1 MEKQKK
7 TLKINLKTMIL
18 LVSII
23 TILLIV
29 SIIFISSYL
38 KKNKNDSEKIVSEI
52 EENTEFSEN
61 KRPDEIEYVGEDGIL
76 GVTIYKEAKTEF
88 KLVNFKGETICNF
101 GEFEYNNNINNNLI
115 LINKDNLYKV
125 IDTKGNIIFEENN
138 VSDAEI
144 ISNNNQD
151 KFIIFEKNEMVK
163 IINIE
168 TQEIISN
175 YEYEEVSD
183 SCITHELL
191 KVRKDGK
198 YGCIDKNGNVI
209 INFEFEDLYGYYFL
223 ENMIVAKKDG
233 KCGYIDKNGNV
244 IINFEYDRL
253 GFFSEGLISARKEDK
268 IGFID
273 KEENIVIDFQY
284 DYIYDKEHFVHLSY
298 LWDMPQFKEDV
309 ALVFKDDSAFYIGK
323 SGNTAIDFEVAFNIV
338 DEDFKNGILVA
349 QKNEKLGIVNKDGK
363 VIVDFIYDQIQ
374 IFSGLTVLLL
384 VKLGDKWG
392 AIDKTG
398 NTIID
403 FEFDDFLNFDSNYD
417 NVIDEYIIAEKDN
430 KYGCI
435 DKTGKTLIE
444 FKYDSLRETANDNLL
459 LATNNQKIGFINL
472 EGKTIIDFKYDK
484 FSLYNTEFTIN
495 SKLDLTPNLLGAF
508 RKGDAWD
515 ILDIN
520 GEIVGTY
527 SINRLINNFR
537 KGY

>member
-209 INFEFEDLYGYYFL
+209 INFE
-223 ENMIVAKKDG
+223 
-233 KCGYIDKNGNV
+233 
-244 IINFEYDRL
+244 YDRL

-349 QKNEKLGIVNKDGK
+349 EKNEKLGIVNKDGK
-363 VIVDFIYDQIQ
+363 LIVDFIYDEIQ
-374 IFSGLTVLLL
+374 NFSEPTDLLP

-392 AIDKTG
+392 AIDKIG

-444 FKYDSLRETANDNLL
+444 FKYDSLMETANDNLL
-459 LATNNQKIGFINL
+459 LAVNNQKIGFINL

-484 FSLYNTEFTIN
+484 FSLYNTEFTLN
-495 SKLDLTPNLLGAF
+495 NKLGLTPNLLGAF